1 MREFPLGRCECG
13 AVYVSETTG
22 HNVGAAMV
30 ECLVNACGG
39 NWDLAWD
46 LLPEDDYLTGQLD
59 DYDEVTHQV
68 VPERFLDGRA
78 VRGVLFFVR
87 LHNPGFPEE
96 DERYWLS
103 DLLPTDVVTFLDG
116 EK

>member
-1 MREFPLGRCECG
+1 MSTAKEQPLRPWCPFCGMSVGRPGYAQERSMREFPLGRCECG

-59 DYDEVTHQV
+59 NYDEVTHQV
-68 VPERFLDGRA
+68 VPSSKDRK
-78 VRGVLFFVR
+78 
-87 LHNPGFPEE
+87 
-96 DERYWLS
+96 S
-103 DLLPTDVVTFLDG
+103 VV
-116 EK
+116 